1 MTDTPLGTVRAYIDA
16 FNANDPDAMSAAFA
30 PDGAILDGMAPH
42 LWVGPTAATDWHRDV
57 VAEGAHLGA
66 ANYRVTL
73 GDPLHDE
80 TSGDS
85 AYVVAPA
92 TMTFDLNGVPVTQ
105 TGAVFTVGAAPTS
118 GRLASRGMAWAKGQR
133 IP

>member
-1 MTDTPLGTVRAYIDA
+1 MRDTPLGAVHAYIDA
-16 FNANDPDAMSAAFA
+16 FNANDPDAMSAVFA

-42 LWVGPTAATDWHRDV
+42 LWVGPAAATDWHRDV

-73 GDPLHDE
+73 GDPLHNDIN
-80 TSGDS
+80 GDS

-92 TMTFDLNGVPVTQ
+92 TMTFDLKGVQVTQ
-105 TGAVFTVGAAPTS
+105 TGAMFTVALRRLPDGWRVAAW
-118 GRLASRGMAWAKGQR
+118 AWAKGQR
-133 IP
+133 TP